1 MRAPGRCV
9 GGAAGLRHTPGRRS
23 DDEHRPACAA
33 LAGAAD
39 TGPDLPRRPLSAKG
53 ETAPINS
60 TVRKGSTGQQVKA
73 AQTELN
79 KVGKEL
85 NVDGRFGDG
94 TDKAVRDFQSD
105 VGLPNDGIVGPNT
118 WRELITRREVS

>member
-1 MRAPGRCV
+1 
-9 GGAAGLRHTPGRRS
+9 
-23 DDEHRPACAA
+23 
-33 LAGAAD
+33 
-39 TGPDLPRRPLSAKG
+39 
-53 ETAPINS
+53 
-60 TVRKGSTGQQVKA
+60 VRKGSAGQQVKA

-105 VGLPNDGIVGPNT
+105 VGLPNDGILGPNT